1 MVVSSELM
9 NVGMGRG
16 EGSGGLGGFGGFGA
30 GSMRWAGGER
40 MEGRWWEM
48 SQYRWLHRVGDLGCL
63 GRGEVRRVVVNARS
77 ARRVC

>member
-9 NVGMGRG
+9 NVGTGMG
-16 EGSGGLGGFGGFGA
+16 EGPGGLGGWGA
-30 GSMRWAGGER
+30 GYMRWRGGER

-77 ARRVC
+77 ARRAC